1 MSDTAREDAAR
12 RDHGTVTEAGAI
24 QFRRVLPGPIGRVWD
39 YLTDPDKR
47 AAWLA
52 GGPMELRVGGL
63 VRLDFR
69 HADLSPRPEPVPERY
84 RSLADG
90 VSQHGRVT
98 ACEPP
103 RLLAYTWGEDGGAES
118 EVTFALTERPDGVLL
133 VLTHRRLPDRAAT
146 VSVLGG
152 WHTHLGILAD
162 RLAGREPAPFWST
175 HAPLE
180 EEYGSRI
187 GEP

>member
-1 MSDTAREDAAR
+1 MSDSARPPAERGDY
-12 RDHGTVTEAGAI
+12 GSVTEAGAI
-24 QFRRVLPGPIGRVWD
+24 QLRRVLPGPIGRVWE
-39 YLTDPDKR
+39 YLTDPDRR
-47 AAWLA
+47 ATWLT

-69 HADLSPRPEPVPERY
+69 HVDLSPRAEPVPERY
-84 RSLADG
+84 RAYADG
-90 VSQHGRVT
+90 VCQHGRVT
-98 ACEPP
+98 ACEAP
-103 RLLAYTWGEDGGAES
+103 RLLSYTWGEGGGAES
-118 EVTFALTERPDGVLL
+118 EVTFALAGHPDGVLL

-175 HAPLE
+175 HGPLE
-180 EEYGSRI
+180 ADYDTRI